1 VGGVMVV
8 GDGVA
13 FLKRL
18 GKAVQDSDD
27 AGLAA
32 EMAYHLMLSLMPAL
46 VLLVSAFDLVG
57 SRYNLFDES
66 LTMLSRVAPREVM
79 PLIRDTLGQI
89 MAANSGRVALFGAV
103 GLLWTASNGA
113 AVVLKGVNR
122 AYGVTLK
129 TGMVRERLFAVAMI
143 LMLGLGMLVG
153 LNLFFFGD
161 DLIAFAGRVLTLSG
175 GVMSLLHL
183 ARWLL
188 VLGALVVVSALV
200 YFLSLYQLT
209 PRVKLRA
216 VMPGALTF
224 VGLWLLA
231 SWGFRLYIEHF
242 AKFNQVYGALGVVI
256 ILLTWLFLTSFALL
270 VGGEVN
276 ALVHQRAAS
285 RAMAGA
291 PQRVRAVS
299 PQPAAAVTR

>member
-1 VGGVMVV
+1 MGMGGGVGGAVDFV
-8 GDGVA
+8 
-13 FLKRL
+13 KRL
-18 GKAVQDSDD
+18 GKGVQGSDD

-46 VLLVSAFDLVG
+46 VLLVSVFDLIG

-66 LTMLSRVAPREVM
+66 LVMLSRVAPREVM
-79 PLIRDTLGQI
+79 PLIRETLGQI
-89 MAANSGRVALFGAV
+89 MDANSGRVALFGAL

-129 TGMVRERLFAVAMI
+129 TGMVRERLFAIVMI
-143 LMLGLGMLVG
+143 LVLGLGMLVG

-161 DLIAFAGRVLTLSG
+161 DLIAFADRVFTLP
-175 GVMSLLHL
+175 GVVVSLLHL

-188 VLGALVVVSALV
+188 VLGALVLVSALV
-200 YFLSLYQLT
+200 YFLSLYQIT

-216 VMPGALTF
+216 VIPGALTF

-242 AKFNQVYGALGVVI
+242 ATFNQVYGALGVVI

-276 ALVHQRAAS
+276 ALVHQRQADGR

-291 PQRVRAVS
+291 PQKVKELR
-299 PQPAAAVTR
+299 PAAT